1 MALLPRFLCSLRNVP
16 RFNVPRISSTNY
28 LRPLTGRSLDF
39 RNVYTV
45 DHIDLRTNL
54 VDSRVVSIR
63 SFHFSPIQYVEKNEE
78 KKVEEKP
85 TNESPEATTKLTLFQ
100 RFKQM
105 YKDYW
110 YVLIPVHVVTSVGW
124 FGTFYFAVKRYA
136 HLEFVDYT

>member
-16 RFNVPRISSTNY
+16 RLNFPRISSSYY
-28 LRPLTGRSLDF
+28 LRPLNGRSLDF

-45 DHIDLRTNL
+45 DSRTNL

-78 KKVEEKP
+78 KKVEEKQ
-85 TNESPEATTKLTLFQ
+85 NKESSEATTKPTLFQ

-136 HLEFVDYT
+136 HLELVDYT